1 MFATLDKQEKG
12 DIMNKMMEIIDFH
25 GVFPLLMVLV
35 GCAGEH
41 GLSIMLHKH
50 TIHHVEP
57 IVKIK
62 IKKKNGVV

>member
-1 MFATLDKQEKG
+1 
-12 DIMNKMMEIIDFH
+12 MNKMMEIIDFH

-41 GLSIMLHKH
+41 GLSILLHKH